1 MKDLRIALIQT
12 DLYWENISAN
22 LQMLSDKIESIKE
35 EVDLI
40 VLPEMFSTGFSMAPE
55 KLAESMDG
63 TAMRWLRATAMQ
75 RQCLITGSLML
86 SEVINGETQYF
97 NRLIWMKAD
106 GTYETYDKRHLFSL
120 SQEPKIYTA
129 GKNRLIQQ
137 LHGWNICPMICY
149 DLRFPV
155 WARNSINAER
165 IADYD
170 VLIYVA
176 NWPERRSLA
185 WRTLLQARAIEN
197 QSYVVGVNRVGKDDD
212 AVEYLGESSVID
224 PLGNIIYRKER
235 DEDIAIISL
244 NYEEMSKNRRL
255 FAFLKDADEFE
266 LK

>member
-1 MKDLRIALIQT
+1 
-12 DLYWENISAN
+12 
-22 LQMLSDKIESIKE
+22 
-35 EVDLI
+35 
-40 VLPEMFSTGFSMAPE
+40 
-55 KLAESMDG
+55 
-63 TAMRWLRATAMQ
+63 
-75 RQCLITGSLML
+75 
-86 SEVINGETQYF
+86 
-97 NRLIWMKAD
+97 
-106 GTYETYDKRHLFSL
+106 
-120 SQEPKIYTA
+120 
-129 GKNRLIQQ
+129 
-137 LHGWNICPMICY
+137 MICY

-224 PLGNIIYRKER
+224 PLGNILYRKER

-255 FAFLKDADEFE
+255 FAFLKDADDFE

>member
-12 DLYWENISAN
+12 DLHWENISAN
-22 LQMLSDKIESIKE
+22 LQMLGDKIDSIKD

-55 KLAESMDG
+55 KLAETMEGS
-63 TAMRWLRATAMQ
+63 AIHWLRATAMQ
-75 RQCLITGSLML
+75 RQCAITGSLIL
-86 SEVINGETQYF
+86 SEEVDGETKYF

-106 GTYETYDKRHLFSL
+106 GRYETYDKRHLFSL

-129 GKNRLIQQ
+129 GKSRLIQQ

-224 PLGNIIYRKER
+224 PLGNILYRKER
-235 DEDIAIISL
+235 EEDIAIISL

-255 FAFLKDADEFE
+255 FAFLKDADDFE